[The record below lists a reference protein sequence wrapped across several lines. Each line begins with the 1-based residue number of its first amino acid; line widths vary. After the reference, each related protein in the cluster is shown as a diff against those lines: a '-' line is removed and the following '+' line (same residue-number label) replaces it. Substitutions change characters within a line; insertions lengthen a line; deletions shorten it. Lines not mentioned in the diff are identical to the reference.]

1 MDFLSFFYMP
11 LTMEFITKFIGINVL
26 IVYNVEFIV
35 FFSLVNVVLPS
46 FFSSRN
52 PTLYEIPRNI
62 LFSFLINRRS
72 FYPTFFFSL
81 C

>member
-11 LTMEFITKFIGINVL
+11 LTVEFITKFIGINVL

-35 FFSLVNVVLPS
+35 FSSLMLCYRH
-46 FFSSRN
+46 FFI
-52 PTLYEIPRNI
+52 LEIQLCMEYSVQRK
-62 LFSFLINRRS
+62 FF
-72 FYPTFFFSL
+72 PTFLFSL